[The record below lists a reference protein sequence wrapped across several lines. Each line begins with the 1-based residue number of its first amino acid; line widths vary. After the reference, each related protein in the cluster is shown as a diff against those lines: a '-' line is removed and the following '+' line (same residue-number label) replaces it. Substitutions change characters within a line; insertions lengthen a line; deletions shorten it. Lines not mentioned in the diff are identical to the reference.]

1 MRVKAIQLPLQ
12 TFILISGFMLWV
24 ILSSLMSFIKED
36 IFLTAG
42 QQTLVTAVPVILGS
56 LLRIPIGF
64 WTNRY
69 GARKVTLI
77 SFLLLLFPVFYISV
91 ADSFADLLIGGFLLG
106 LSGAI
111 FSAGVTSLPKY
122 YPKERHGFVNGIYGM
137 GNIGT
142 AITTFSA
149 PFIAGKIGWQATVQL
164 FLILIF
170 AVLLAAFLFGD
181 KNEAKVTVSLKEQI
195 L

>member
-1 MRVKAIQLPLQ
+1 MGDFVQFNVLYQGGYIFNSRSADACYSCPRYFGLPSQ
-12 TFILISGFMLWV
+12 DS
-24 ILSSLMSFIKED
+24 D
-36 IFLTAG
+36 
-42 QQTLVTAVPVILGS
+42 
-56 LLRIPIGF
+56 RF
-64 WTNRY
+64 WTN
-69 GARKVTLI
+69 VTGREGYFNQL
-77 SFLLLLFPVFYISV
+77 LLLLFPVFYISV

-181 KNEAKVTVSLKEQI
+181 KNEAKVTVSLKNRF
-195 L
+195 